1 MLEYFVAKVHFNI
14 ISLMST
20 TWVSHIKCCD
30 EHKIDVTV
38 NFQVF
43 EVEDLG
49 IAMDYGLQC
58 GFQPPSTITIE
69 NFSTR
74 QVDIFKDIK
83 GLSLHAKTKLSCII
97 GNLFTPEKNQQF
109 SYY

>member
-1 MLEYFVAKVHFNI
+1 VEIESLLYSQILYQRSNRSQASENAVTVMLEYFVAKVHFNI

-49 IAMDYGLQC
+49 IAMDYGL
-58 GFQPPSTITIE
+58 
-69 NFSTR
+69 
-74 QVDIFKDIK
+74 
-83 GLSLHAKTKLSCII
+83 
-97 GNLFTPEKNQQF
+97 
-109 SYY
+109 